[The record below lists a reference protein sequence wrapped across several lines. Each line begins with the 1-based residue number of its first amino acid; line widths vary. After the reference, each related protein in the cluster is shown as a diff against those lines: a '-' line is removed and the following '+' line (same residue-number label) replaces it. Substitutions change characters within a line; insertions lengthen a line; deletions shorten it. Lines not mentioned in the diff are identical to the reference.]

1 MRAGQVSG
9 PYRFDVRKMM
19 EIRDRLSVGAD
30 DHIGPHAAPSN
41 LRHVP
46 PEKGCGFAAIEI
58 HGPPGEAAPTTS
70 LGRYSGIRYT
80 GRCGHRLLR
89 ARALNCAITNEL
101 LTKSHSQKKK
111 SLRTVAALRLFGDL
125 AGTRTRDTLLK
136 RQVLCL
142 LSYQVIPYSI
152 VSFNIFRRG
161 MDVAKNPFRPASVRA
176 AARARGGTAGD
187 SFSCRRTFPPVKK
200 GPGLLGSP
208 RDP

>member
-19 EIRDRLSVGAD
+19 EIRDRLFVGAD

-46 PEKGCGFAAIEI
+46 PEKGCGFAALEI
-58 HGPPGEAAPTTS
+58 HGPPREAAPTTS
-70 LGRYSGIRYT
+70 LRRYSGMRYT
-80 GRCGHRLLR
+80 GRCGHRPIRALCALR
-89 ARALNCAITNEL
+89 APPNSNPFHT
-101 LTKSHSQKKK
+101 QKD
-111 SLRTVAALRLFGDL
+111 RLSAVFSFGDL
-125 AGTRTRDTLLK
+125 AGIRTRDTLLK

-176 AARARGGTAGD
+176 AARAHGGTAGD